1 MITKPFFV
9 SSGSSNSIKERQG
22 IQFVFLK
29 RNELFFVF
37 TSASRNYPH
46 SMALELLQNIVGR
59 IHDFCGVLDEDNLR
73 TNFVLIY
80 EIIDEMIVSATDKDL
95 INVQDFGYPQLTH
108 PEELKMLVSSDAEK
122 LYTGTFDYLVSHIPL
137 DKLRLTDSVSEK
149 ESEKSIVRCSH
160 DMFVEINEKI
170 SA

>member
-1 MITKPFFV
+1 
-9 SSGSSNSIKERQG
+9 
-22 IQFVFLK
+22 
-29 RNELFFVF
+29 VF
-37 TSASRNYPH
+37 TSASREIIP
-46 SMALELLQNIVGR
+46 SLALELLGQIVGR
-59 IHDFCGVLDEDNLR
+59 IHDFCGALEEENLR

-80 EIIDEMIVSATDKDL
+80 ELIDEIV
-95 INVQDFGYPQLTH
+95 DFGYPQ
-108 PEELKMLVSSDAEK
+108 SSDSEQLKNYVTAEAEK
-122 LYTGTFDYLVSHIPL
+122 IYNGTIDYLVSQIPL